1 MSSVKKIGLF
11 ACTGVVAGNMMG
23 SGIALLPAN
32 LASIGGIAI
41 WGWVISIIGAMS
53 LAYVYA
59 RLATKNPQQ
68 GGPIAYA
75 GEISPAFGFQ
85 TGVLYYHAN
94 WIGNLAIGITA
105 VSYLSTFFP
114 ALNNPIPAGIAC
126 IAIVWLFTF
135 INMLGGAWVSRLTTI
150 GLFLV
155 LIPVVLT
162 AVAGWHW
169 FDIATYH
176 ANWNTSTTTDS
187 HAIVKSILL
196 CLWAFVGVES
206 AAVSTGMV
214 KNPKRTVP
222 LATMLGTALAGIIYI
237 AANKIVGMYSAP
249 AGSTVLIDRNCHKS
263 LTHLMMMSDI
273 TPIYFRPT
281 RNAYGILGGIPQSE
295 FQHAT
300 IAKRVKETPNA
311 TWPVHAVITNSTYD
325 GLLYNTDYIKKT
337 LDVKSIHF
345 DSAWVPYTNFSPIY
359 QGKCGMSGDRVEGKI
374 IYETQST
381 HKLLAAFSQAS
392 MIHVKGDINEETF
405 NEAYMMHTTTSPHY
419 GIVASTE
426 TAAAMM
432 KGNAGKRL
440 INGSIERAIKFR
452 KEIKRLK
459 SESDGWFFDV
469 WQPEHIDG
477 AECWPLRSDSAWHG
491 FKNIDNEHMYL
502 DPIKVTILTPG
513 MKKDGT
519 MDEFGIPASL
529 VAKYLDERGI
539 IVEKTGPYNLLFL
552 FSIGIDKTKALSLLR
567 ALTEFKRAFDLNLRV
582 KNILPALYREAPE
595 FYENMRIQELAQNIH
610 KLVEHH
616 NLPDLMYRAFEVL
629 PKMVM
634 TPYTAFQK
642 ELHGETE
649 EVYLEEMVG
658 RVNANM
664 ILPYPPGV
672 PLVMPGEMIT
682 EESRPVLEFL
692 QMLCEIGAHYPGF
705 ETDIHGAYRQADG
718 RYTVKVLKENTK

>member
-169 FDIATYH
+169 FDLATYH

-187 HAIVKSILL
+187 HAIIKSILL

-237 AANKIVGMYSAP
+237 AATQVIAGMFPASVMASSGAP
-249 AGSTVLIDRNCHKS
+249 FAISTS
-263 LTHLMMMSDI
+263 T
-273 TPIYFRPT
+273 
-281 RNAYGILGGIPQSE
+281 ILGGWAAPLVSAFTAFACLTSLGSWMMLVGQAGVRAANDGNFPKIYGEMDKNGIP
-295 FQHAT
+295 
-300 IAKRVKETPNA
+300 KK
-311 TWPVHAVITNSTYD
+311 
-325 GLLYNTDYIKKT
+325 GL
-337 LDVKSIHF
+337 
-345 DSAWVPYTNFSPIY
+345 
-359 QGKCGMSGDRVEGKI
+359 
-374 IYETQST
+374 
-381 HKLLAAFSQAS
+381 LLAA
-392 MIHVKGDINEETF
+392 VK
-405 NEAYMMHTTTSPHY
+405 M
-419 GIVASTE
+419 
-426 TAAAMM
+426 TA
-432 KGNAGKRL
+432 L
-440 INGSIERAIKFR
+440 
-452 KEIKRLK
+452 
-459 SESDGWFFDV
+459 
-469 WQPEHIDG
+469 
-477 AECWPLRSDSAWHG
+477 
-491 FKNIDNEHMYL
+491 
-502 DPIKVTILTPG
+502 
-513 MKKDGT
+513 
-519 MDEFGIPASL
+519 
-529 VAKYLDERGI
+529 
-539 IVEKTGPYNLLFL
+539 
-552 FSIGIDKTKALSLLR
+552 
-567 ALTEFKRAFDLNLRV
+567 
-582 KNILPALYREAPE
+582 
-595 FYENMRIQELAQNIH
+595 
-610 KLVEHH
+610 
-616 NLPDLMYRAFEVL
+616 
-629 PKMVM
+629 
-634 TPYTAFQK
+634 
-642 ELHGETE
+642 
-649 EVYLEEMVG
+649 
-658 RVNANM
+658 M
-664 ILPYPPGV
+664 ILITIMNSSGGKASDLFGELTGIAVLLTMLPYFYSCVDLIRFEGFNIRNSV
-672 PLVMPGEMIT
+672 SLIC
-682 EESRPVLEFL
+682 SVLGCAFCFIAL
-692 QMLCEIGAHYPGF
+692 MGASSF
-705 ETDIHGAYRQADG
+705 ELSGTFIVSLIILMFYGRKMHQRQNNDS
-718 RYTVKVLKENTK
+718 ENNTAEAL